1 MDFLVFYPK
10 GKNIFIEIIPD
21 KLVDWQPK
29 TDEDINVKLKELFP
43 LISQLKDYSL
53 QNKVDQIIVIDC
65 DKAIQFD
72 RLNYVLICKLISKLH
87 EKHPDD
93 ENVLKRIEVRH
104 CNSAITGIY
113 NASKSLLPKKI
124 TDIFYLYNN

>member
-29 TDEDINVKLKELFP
+29 TDEDINVKVKELFP

-53 QNKVDQIIVIDC
+53 QNRVDQIIVIDC

>member
-53 QNKVDQIIVIDC
+53 HNRVDQIIVIDC

-93 ENVLKRIEVRH
+93 ENILKRIEVRH

>member
-10 GKNIFIEIIPD
+10 GKNIFIEIVPD
-21 KLVDWQPK
+21 KLIDWQPK
-29 TDEDINVKLKELFP
+29 TEDEIENKVKELFP

-53 QNKVDQIIVIDC
+53 QNKVDQIMIIDC